1 MQKYQKPTE
10 RGWGFESHG
19 QFACA
24 MSNPHGMKVFFQAR
38 VLRLCP
44 RSPWQVGPVQR
55 MWWRTQKLNHAA
67 HKQLPP
73 WKRGRRNFLH
83 PPRVLQSALSGPSEM
98 WDGAYFNRNP
108 PVTQTHKHQLAV
120 LHHDYVTRQD
130 QQRPVMPSTFAEEQ
144 TGPRFRFVL
153 RLVRQTHTHLFC
165 ALHYSTCEE
174 GRLQLFPNT
183 LTCLNP
189 SQP

>member
-1 MQKYQKPTE
+1 MQKYQRPTE

-24 MSNPHGMKVFFQAR
+24 MSNPHGTKVFFQAR

-44 RSPWQVGPVQR
+44 RRPWQVGPVQR

-67 HKQLPP
+67 HKQLPGKRLPP

-108 PVTQTHKHQLAV
+108 PATQTHKHQLAV
-120 LHHDYVTRQD
+120 VHHSTTTWLVRTNSVQWC
-130 QQRPVMPSTFAEEQ
+130 TFAEEQ

-153 RLVRQTHTHLFC
+153 WLVRQTHTHLFC
-165 ALHYSTCEE
+165 ALI
-174 GRLQLFPNT
+174 T
-183 LTCLNP
+183 LPVRKDDCNRFQTR
-189 SQP
+189 